1 MALEDPLAIETEVTV
16 DPPEEVANSVV
27 PELDVERFTVSA
39 VVDTLPKASSSSTLI
54 GPRVA
59 LAEAAPDTGDVMN
72 FSFAAGP
79 GITVSCWVALVTPV
93 AAALMVGV
101 PARVS
106 P

>member
-1 MALEDPLAIETEVTV
+1 MEEPLAIETEVTA

-59 LAEAAPDTGDVMN
+59 FIVAAPETGDVTN

-79 GITVSCWVALVTPV
+79 GITVSCWVALVTPD
-93 AAALMVGV
+93 AAAVIVGV